1 MIPSNTKSRQSHY
14 WNSKICLKTKPFYPW
29 EKRVATMRRSSKISQ
44 VSLIKY
50 YLQNLCFKQF
60 TLNCFLALFTCILGQ
75 NSGPVPFKSNII
87 GELKEI
93 HQQVCKK
100 QAAAPLENYIVN
112 RRRAVRDKA
121 MASTKAE
128 YRGSRKVLTAMD
140 LEDDSESDWMW

>member
-1 MIPSNTKSRQSHY
+1 
-14 WNSKICLKTKPFYPW
+14 
-29 EKRVATMRRSSKISQ
+29 MRRSSKISQ

-50 YLQNLCFKQF
+50 YYLRNLTVSIHVFILCFKQF

-140 LEDDSESDWMW
+140 LEDDSESD